1 MLKSREDYF
10 LKTDELL
17 TQTNF
22 HEYLPIKES
31 CEKKL
36 KVNENIRKPKLEPFW
51 VETIR
56 KMSKGN
62 FFDVTITSPKYWNR

>member
-1 MLKSREDYF
+1 M
-10 LKTDELL
+10 KTDELL

-51 VETIR
+51 FETIR
-56 KMSKGN
+56 KMSKGS